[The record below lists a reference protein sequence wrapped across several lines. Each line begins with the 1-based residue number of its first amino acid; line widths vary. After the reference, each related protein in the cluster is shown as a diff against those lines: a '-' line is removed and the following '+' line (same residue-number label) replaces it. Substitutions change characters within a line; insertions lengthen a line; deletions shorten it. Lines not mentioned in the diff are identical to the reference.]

1 MNFIKI
7 PGNMSVKLHFAS
19 PADSCGINRSRS
31 FAGFGLMQS
40 RRTQVSP
47 VSRSSSRP
55 RLSSVKSTKRHIIS
69 QKISSSLEPQPNR
82 VEKICKSMRKGLNE
96 HLETHQHELD
106 LLTMQQKDMK
116 RNSRSAFLYDLDK
129 QIRTTERYIRKLE
142 FRISRIEELYES
154 YFIQWRLR
162 NGANNMKQAYSVSP
176 STKGS
181 RETLTEINRNYR
193 ECTEDMCVIE
203 RTLEILLGEFHIKMK
218 GLFGFARLC
227 PGDHYEVLIKY
238 GRQRWK
244 LKGKID
250 ADDRQTWDEEEMA
263 FLPHI
268 NEDIEI
274 KVAEMKG
281 LMTVLVGTV
290 ICESADFFSAHPQ
303 IMIVDITD
311 LGTIK
316 LQLEIA
322 WDPFD
327 NDEVSV
333 TSGSITKFSLP
344 SRKGSV
350 YNWTPP
356 STPSFRDKYFSHIG
370 PEDRLPLLCNETKG
384 TFIFS
389 HLGNG
394 YHNAHLSSVP
404 ENEKFYNYANRDK
417 QGNSHFTDDTLAI
430 QASSMELS
438 HSLQGAAPVAM
449 TVQSTCVKPR
459 YPKQNEFQRDS
470 IQARQFQ
477 SCSVMAKSALC
488 VRPQQKLQQPAG
500 KLAEWNS
507 TGHVRNVDLTK
518 SLGPQKTMTV
528 FNTHRNSTSISSGR
542 NTRTDFISVN
552 IGTLLQEILIILR
565 TDQKNYKELQSLE
578 QQVLHIRGI
587 LQREITDS
595 SNTSTASLTVETVL
609 ESFNFLNADSSEDN
623 LSCSETIRIKDERTG
638 RYNKDSICQHDFL
651 TKNGDLGIKATG
663 TPALTSENVS
673 LDQVLLTHLQ
683 LCRRLLQ
690 RFTSTGC
697 VAVLQNCIIEELSEQ
712 TLVLENLAHI
722 CHEKSGNIKSVA
734 EVIPKSTMGKSI
746 LSFWDKCTQ
755 TDYVLYLS
763 AEKFLTQLR
772 HCYTQKVAARYPGQT
787 ERGQIQECQMSK
799 GAAREKGA
807 EWLASQTWLK
817 HCHGECTRELVTS
830 QFCLNVFRTL
840 LHQIVSCCELLLSPN
855 VSEEVVTVFQF
866 FNYVK
871 KYNITQLGTY
881 LIRLAKEVFLPE
893 ALQTAQKMKTLKKL
907 KEKLVSEIQPL
918 HQTLQTISILQL
930 DENPKVTQAV
940 TSFLRSALANNIFR
954 AKALAFYTET
964 LQEKDAQLQRAAC
977 MALKQLKAVESIEQI
992 ASLCHSQRV
1001 NVRDAAREA
1010 LQSFGVKGRLAF
1022 DKVNMLRHEEGLNQ
1036 NSTTEITI
1044 L

>member
-1 MNFIKI
+1 
-7 PGNMSVKLHFAS
+7 MSVKLHFAS
-19 PADSCGINRSRS
+19 PADSSGINRSRS
-31 FAGFGLMQS
+31 FAGFGSMQS

-69 QKISSSLEPQPNR
+69 QKNSSSLEPQPTR
-82 VEKICKSMRKGLNE
+82 VEKICKSLRKGLNE
-96 HLETHQHELD
+96 YLETHQNELD

-142 FRISRIEELYES
+142 FHISRIEELYES

-162 NGANNMKQAYSVSP
+162 NGANNMRQAYSVSP

-203 RTLEILLGEFHIKMK
+203 RTLEILLGEFYIRMK

-250 ADDRQTWDEEEMA
+250 ADDKQTWDEEEMA

-316 LQLEIA
+316 LQLEIV

-356 STPSFRDKYFSHIG
+356 STPSFRDKYFSQHIG
-370 PEDRLPLLCNETKG
+370 SEDKLPLLCNETKG

-404 ENEKFYNYANRDK
+404 ENEKFYNYANIDK
-417 QGNSHFTDDTLAI
+417 QGNSHFADDTLAI

-438 HSLQGAAPVAM
+438 HSFQGAAPVGM
-449 TVQSTCVKPR
+449 TVQSTCVNPR

-488 VRPQQKLQQPAG
+488 VRPQQKLQQPTG
-500 KLAEWNS
+500 KLAECNA
-507 TGHVRNVDLTK
+507 TGHIRNVDLTK

-528 FNTHRNSTSISSGR
+528 FNTHRNSTSMSSGR

-552 IGTLLQEILIILR
+552 IGTVLQEILIILR
-565 TDQKNYKELQSLE
+565 TDQKNYKELRSLE
-578 QQVLHIRGI
+578 QQVLHIRDI
-587 LQREITDS
+587 LKREITDS

-638 RYNKDSICQHDFL
+638 SYHKDNICQHDFL
-651 TKNGDLGIKATG
+651 TKNGDLGIKAAG

-697 VAVLQNCIIEELSEQ
+697 VVVLQNCILEELSEQ
-712 TLVLENLAHI
+712 TVVLENLALI
-722 CHEKSGNIKSVA
+722 CHEKSGNIKSVE
-734 EVIPKSTMGKSI
+734 EVISKSKIGKSI

-772 HCYTQKVAARYPGQT
+772 NCYTQKVAAKYPGQT
-787 ERGQIQECQMSK
+787 ER
-799 GAAREKGA
+799 
-807 EWLASQTWLK
+807 
-817 HCHGECTRELVTS
+817 
-830 QFCLNVFRTL
+830 VFRTL

-907 KEKLVSEIQPL
+907 KEKLVSEMQPL

-954 AKALAFYTET
+954 AKALAYYTET

-977 MALKQLKAVESIEQI
+977 MALKQLRLWKALNRLPACATLKE
-992 ASLCHSQRV
+992 CKR
-1001 NVRDAAREA
+1001 
-1010 LQSFGVKGRLAF
+1010 SFGF
-1022 DKVNMLRHEEGLNQ
+1022 
-1036 NSTTEITI
+1036 
-1044 L
+1044 

>member
-1 MNFIKI
+1 
-7 PGNMSVKLHFAS
+7 MSVKLHFAS

-459 YPKQNEFQRDS
+459 
-470 IQARQFQ
+470 
-477 SCSVMAKSALC
+477 
-488 VRPQQKLQQPAG
+488 
-500 KLAEWNS
+500 
-507 TGHVRNVDLTK
+507 
-518 SLGPQKTMTV
+518 
-528 FNTHRNSTSISSGR
+528 
-542 NTRTDFISVN
+542 
-552 IGTLLQEILIILR
+552 

-787 ERGQIQECQMSK
+787 ER
-799 GAAREKGA
+799 
-807 EWLASQTWLK
+807 
-817 HCHGECTRELVTS
+817 
-830 QFCLNVFRTL
+830 VFRTL